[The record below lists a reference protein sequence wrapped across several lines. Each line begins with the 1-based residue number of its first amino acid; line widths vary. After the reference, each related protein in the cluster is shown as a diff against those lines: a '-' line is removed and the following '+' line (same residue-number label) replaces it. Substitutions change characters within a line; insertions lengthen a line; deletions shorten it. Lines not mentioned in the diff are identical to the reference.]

1 MKRVLLLLSVLVFY
15 VSTVDGRATDAD
27 SVNRLTHSLYTNI
40 ADSIKFNIN
49 SQLYFVLESDLK
61 SKTPVY
67 TTGKLNRIAKVE
79 SEDGKVVILTWNTM
93 LSNKR
98 SVVSGV
104 YRYIKD
110 DGDTIVNRLIQGS
123 YFGRRLIRQ
132 TLRANNWFGALYYS
146 IIGKKIG
153 KRIYYTL
160 LGVNPRGISTNLKVI
175 DVAFFDNRRGLVF
188 GAPVF
193 VNKKKKA
200 YRVLFEYSEKV
211 SFMLKYEK
219 REDRIIFD
227 HLASESEY
235 KNGAAEF
242 MIPDMTYDAF
252 RFKRSGWNFKSNV
265 DLRNSKAHK
274 RQSRKRTRSRKG

>member
-1 MKRVLLLLSVLVFY
+1 LLSVFVLCSYTIYGKTTDVD
-15 VSTVDGRATDAD
+15 TV
-27 SVNRLTHSLYTNI
+27 NKLTYSLYQNI
-40 ADSIKFNIN
+40 ADSIKFDIN
-49 SQLYFVLESDLK
+49 GRLYFELENDLK
-61 SKTPVY
+61 SETPVFN
-67 TTGKLNRIAKVE
+67 TGKLNRIAKVE
-79 SEDGKVVILTWNTM
+79 SEDGRVVILTWNTM

-104 YRYIKD
+104 YRYIKE
-110 DGDTIVNRLIQGS
+110 DGDTVVNRLIQGS

-153 KRIYYTL
+153 KRTYYTL

-193 VNKKKKA
+193 INKKKKA

-227 HLASESEY
+227 HLSSESEY

-265 DLRNSKAHK
+265 DLRNAKAHYK
-274 RQSRKRTRSRKG
+274 KQSRRRTRRRKG